1 MLRDSGKLLTLIHTL
16 LDLGLTMLSFCMAY
30 YIKKDFLPVTLKG
43 LSSDPDYIIV
53 LLMILIIWYF
63 SFNLFNLYSSFR
75 TRSFLQIFLNFLKS
89 VLFAM
94 LILTLCIYL
103 FKILNVSRLMLLI
116 FFILNVTLLVLSK
129 YSVYKTLIN
138 FRSKGYNSRNI
149 LILGSKDRAK
159 SVISD
164 IKKEVGSG
172 FRIIGCIETDPASI
186 GKSVI
191 SGIKVIGSVNHLK
204 EIMTER
210 VVDELIFAMPLKDI
224 KDVDDYLDLAE
235 TLGISVRIIPNFQIH
250 YLLNGPR
257 KAIFKFEEFSGNQT
271 LTLDRSPLKDG
282 MFVIKNIIDYTFSF
296 IALIC
301 FLPFFCLIALVIKIV
316 SPGPVFFKQ
325 IRCGLN
331 GRKFFLYKFRTMVPN
346 AEELA
351 KDLVSANE
359 ADGPAFKVRND
370 PRIIPI
376 IGTFLRKSSL
386 DELPQLINILKGEM
400 SLVGPRPPVPGE
412 VNEYKLWQ
420 RRRLSMKPGLTC
432 TWQVRLKRNE
442 ISFKEWM
449 NMDLFYIDNWSLL
462 LDFKI
467 LFSTTIAVLM
477 GAGR

>member
-164 IKKEVGSG
+164 IKNEVGSG
-172 FRIIGCIETDPASI
+172 FE
-186 GKSVI
+186 
-191 SGIKVIGSVNHLK
+191 
-204 EIMTER
+204 
-210 VVDELIFAMPLKDI
+210 
-224 KDVDDYLDLAE
+224 
-235 TLGISVRIIPNFQIH
+235 
-250 YLLNGPR
+250 
-257 KAIFKFEEFSGNQT
+257 
-271 LTLDRSPLKDG
+271 
-282 MFVIKNIIDYTFSF
+282 
-296 IALIC
+296 
-301 FLPFFCLIALVIKIV
+301 
-316 SPGPVFFKQ
+316 
-325 IRCGLN
+325 
-331 GRKFFLYKFRTMVPN
+331 
-346 AEELA
+346 
-351 KDLVSANE
+351 
-359 ADGPAFKVRND
+359 
-370 PRIIPI
+370 
-376 IGTFLRKSSL
+376 
-386 DELPQLINILKGEM
+386 
-400 SLVGPRPPVPGE
+400 
-412 VNEYKLWQ
+412 
-420 RRRLSMKPGLTC
+420 
-432 TWQVRLKRNE
+432 
-442 ISFKEWM
+442 
-449 NMDLFYIDNWSLL
+449 
-462 LDFKI
+462 
-467 LFSTTIAVLM
+467 
-477 GAGR
+477 